1 MARERSL
8 IRVLVVQD
16 DPTFGPDLVRGF
28 AAHSITADLVTT
40 GRHAVACA
48 IAADYALIVLD
59 AILPDR
65 DGFEV
70 CRALRQEQIAAPVL
84 MLIGRDTVTDR
95 MHSLDSGADGYLV
108 KPFSFEDLVAGVRV
122 IRRRVSL
129 ARHTGPEVGDLCLDA
144 ARHQVWRNEVP
155 INLSRREYAV
165 LEALMRRPN
174 QVLSRFELLE
184 QAWGLDHEDRSNVAR
199 VYIRYV
205 AQVYIR
211 YLRKKID
218 RPFGRNSLQTV
229 RGVGYRIC
237 DNT

>member
-1 MARERSL
+1 MTRA
-8 IRVLVVQD
+8 
-16 DPTFGPDLVRGF
+16 PT
-28 AAHSITADLVTT
+28 
-40 GRHAVACA
+40 
-48 IAADYALIVLD
+48 
-59 AILPDR
+59 
-65 DGFEV
+65 
-70 CRALRQEQIAAPVL
+70 
-84 MLIGRDTVTDR
+84 
-95 MHSLDSGADGYLV
+95 GYLV

-184 QAWGLDHEDRSNVAR
+184 QAWGLDHEDRSNVVR
-199 VYIRYV
+199 
-205 AQVYIR
+205 VYIR

-218 RPFGRNSLQTV
+218 RPFGRSSLQTV

-237 DNT
+237 DNK